1 MSKISFWS
9 RKIKGDRLSISYVA
23 GVERGRYHVEIQ
35 ETRRNADEAS
45 SLKKE
50 EKEVRNLDTIN
61 FTLTPPK
68 ILNT

>member
-1 MSKISFWS
+1 M
-9 RKIKGDRLSISYVA
+9 SISYVA

-35 ETRRNADEAS
+35 ESRRKADEAP

-68 ILNT
+68 ILNK